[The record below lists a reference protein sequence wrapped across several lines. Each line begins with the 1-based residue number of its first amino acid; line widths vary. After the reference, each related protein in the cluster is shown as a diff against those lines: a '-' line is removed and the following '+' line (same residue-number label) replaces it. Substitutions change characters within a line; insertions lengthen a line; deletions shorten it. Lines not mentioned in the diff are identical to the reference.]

1 MKNREPFKKT
11 KNELTEKLRKAPYGD
26 RLAVYDMDSGKIIE
40 MWPKTLTSKSTLTAK
55 AAGYLSVRL
64 NL

>member
-40 MWPKTLTSKSTLTAK
+40 MWPKTLTSKSTLI
-55 AAGYLSVRL
+55 L
-64 NL
+64 NASHFGQVI

>member
-11 KNELTEKLRKAPYGD
+11 KNEFTEKLRKAPYGD

-40 MWPKTLTSKSTLTAK
+40 MWPKTLTSKSTLI
-55 AAGYLSVRL
+55 L
-64 NL
+64 NASHFGQVI